1 MDEKIDLR
9 NISIATN
16 GAPSFFEGQRIVSS
30 SDIDQYLKK
39 FESFMNG
46 AEINKAREEIENMFY
61 LSMEGE
67 LSILGDD
74 AENHEDWYNPDLGEA
89 MDRRSNGIIGITTRN
104 TCSTKTWCSCN

>member
-1 MDEKIDLR
+1 MDEKIED
-9 NISIATN
+9 ISIATN
-16 GAPSFFEGQRIVSS
+16 GAPSFFEGQIVSS

-46 AEINKAREEIENMFY
+46 AEINKTREEIENMFY

-74 AENHEDWYNPDLGEA
+74 DENHEDWYNPDLGEA
-89 MDRRSNGIIGITTRN
+89 MDRKIKWHYWDYYKKYLHKKLGSN
-104 TCSTKTWCSCN
+104 